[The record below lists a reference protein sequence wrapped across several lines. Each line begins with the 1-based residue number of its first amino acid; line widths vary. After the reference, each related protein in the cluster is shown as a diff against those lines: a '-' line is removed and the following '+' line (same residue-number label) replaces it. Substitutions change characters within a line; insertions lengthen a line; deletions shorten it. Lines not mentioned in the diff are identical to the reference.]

1 MHGEHG
7 VLACACSGCS
17 CMLLTM
23 SSFGEGVA
31 AWTAIGAIGLAAARH
46 KQQPKRIT
54 GSSWAMLQQFTPMDR
69 PASC

>member
-1 MHGEHG
+1 
-7 VLACACSGCS
+7 
-17 CMLLTM
+17 MLLTM